1 MKKRIR
7 VGAVTIGQAPRVD
20 ITGDIRPMLAPHIEL
35 IEYGALDPFSFE
47 EASTRF
53 APGEGESVLVS
64 RMRDGRQVTMSEG
77 AVIPLVQ
84 DCILRA
90 EKEGA
95 EATVLLCTGKFP
107 EFTHCKL
114 LITPQPILHALVQKL
129 ALDKPI
135 GLFVPDASQIAQV
148 EEWFSASGIA
158 FEPVVAS
165 PYKEAELMGQRALAF
180 RGKDLAFVL
189 LDCMG
194 YGCGMKEDIYASCQ
208 LPVILPRT
216 YIARL
221 LNELFA

>member
-1 MKKRIR
+1 MKKKIK
-7 VGAVTIGQAPRVD
+7 VGAITIGQAPRVD

-35 IEYGALDPFSFE
+35 MEYGALDPYEFE
-47 EASTRF
+47 EASRRF
-53 APGEGESVLVS
+53 APKEGESVLVS
-64 RMRDGRQVTMSEG
+64 RMRDGRQVTMSEE

-84 DCILRA
+84 DCINRS

-107 EFTHCKL
+107 EFSHSRL

-135 GLFVPDASQIAQV
+135 GLFVPDSSQVAQV
-148 EEWFSASGIA
+148 EAWFAASGIR
-158 FEPVVAS
+158 FEPVIAS
-165 PYKEAELMGQRALAF
+165 PYKDASVMGQRA
-180 RGKDLAFVL
+180 RGLKGRDLAFVL

-194 YGCGMKEDIYASCQ
+194 YGLQMKEDIRESCG

-221 LNELFA
+221 LNELFD